1 MTNIFSR
8 LQISQL
14 EGNLIISYV
23 GKVHGLAYVVN
34 NVVVDW
40 QWEITSNQIVRKT
53 IRLYSYWKGPLKTVI
68 WMTMEVSA
76 K

>member
-23 GKVHGLAYVVN
+23 GKVQGLVYVF
-34 NVVVDW
+34 VVDR
-40 QWEITSNQIVRKT
+40 QWEIASCQIVRKR
-53 IRLYSYWKGPLKTVI
+53 IRLYSYWKGSLKTVA
-68 WMTMEVSA
+68 WMTMEVSV

>member
-23 GKVHGLAYVVN
+23 GKVQGLVYVF
-34 NVVVDW
+34 VVDR
-40 QWEITSNQIVRKT
+40 QWEIASCQIVRKR
-53 IRLYSYWKGPLKTVI
+53 IRLYSY
-68 WMTMEVSA
+68 
-76 K
+76 